1 MRELRE
7 AQVVMREKKEE
18 EARPARGLSK
28 LSQFQHVQSRVYESS
43 GKHSERKSDVEGK
56 EFLSRGVAET
66 RRLRVTEENRIQR
79 SEAERRM
86 EEAKQYSDAQPLT
99 PRKSSLPR
107 EYGTLSGP
115 TTVDYV
121 MRNKVEAMQLL
132 PEARSE
138 KMVMNR
144 PTVHEDF
151 GRVPEYLEERKARW
165 AAEEKEERRRR
176 PDPNC
181 PPGMCL
187 MSEEERCDTLDTLQA
202 SKNESLVQLRHLP
215 FVVETPTMKKRQEFL
230 EGKLREI
237 DNAIAIFSKK
247 KVYVAMGR

>member
-1 MRELRE
+1 M
-7 AQVVMREKKEE
+7 
-18 EARPARGLSK
+18 ARNANLKDSISAFIRPDNGYRGTQIRHGIQPK
-28 LSQFQHVQSRVYESS
+28 NHMKV
-43 GKHSERKSDVEGK
+43 SER
-56 EFLSRGVAET
+56 
-66 RRLRVTEENRIQR
+66 EESG
-79 SEAERRM
+79 SEVERRM

-165 AAEEKEERRRR
+165 AAEEEEERRRR

-202 SKNESLVQLRHLP
+202 SKNESLVQLRRLP